1 MEQVAQT
8 DCGVSTSEDVKNW
21 TGQCPEQ
28 PALADPSAGQGGLD
42 LQTALQT
49 ELFCEIYF
57 VLQLVATF

>member
-8 DCGVSTSEDVKNW
+8 DCGVSTSEDVKKW

-42 LQTALQT
+42 L
-49 ELFCEIYF
+49 
-57 VLQLVATF
+57 